1 MDSPITYTMNT
12 AVGGEGHANA
22 NGETTTTNLPPP
34 GAGVHHEMCA
44 SPDTHPPSHGATS
57 AVATGLGA
65 DADAPSSEHARCAAS
80 PTDATRFADA
90 VRTPRGASKAPA
102 HRQRHHLH
110 STLLRKA
117 AAKAADTASGTELP
131 ATPVAVRQVPRS

>member
-12 AVGGEGHANA
+12 AVGGEGHANV

-34 GAGVHHEMCA
+34 GAGVHHETCA
-44 SPDTHPPSHGATS
+44 GPDTHLPSHGATS
-57 AVATGLGA
+57 AVAVATGLGA

-102 HRQRHHLH
+102 HRQRHH
-110 STLLRKA
+110 STVLRKA
-117 AAKAADTASGTELP
+117 AATAADTASGTELP
-131 ATPVAVRQVPRS
+131 ATPLAARQVPPP